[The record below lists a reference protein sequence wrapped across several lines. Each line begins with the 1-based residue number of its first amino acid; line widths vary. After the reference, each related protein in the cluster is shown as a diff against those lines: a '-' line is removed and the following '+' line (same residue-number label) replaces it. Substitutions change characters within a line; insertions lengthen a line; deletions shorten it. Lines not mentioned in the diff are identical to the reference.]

1 MGSVWV
7 SESNLIFVHY
17 NVPLLLARV
26 SRVCPPSFWT
36 YMHAVYGY
44 LATTE
49 TRHHNFIKFLQRSR
63 HKNEQLLMANW
74 LEAKRSGGEVT
85 SSLRNELRT
94 ADSLLCTLL

>member
-1 MGSVWV
+1 
-7 SESNLIFVHY
+7 
-17 NVPLLLARV
+17 
-26 SRVCPPSFWT
+26 
-36 YMHAVYGY
+36 MHTVYGY

-74 LEAKRSGGEVT
+74 LEAKRFGGEVT